1 LSWPRCVRAL
11 SACLTLFPASSQA
24 PLCGQSG
31 GSQSREAPK
40 LIPRTHEQREARF
53 QAEHRIV
60 LNVEVTDSGG
70 SPITGLKPGD
80 FTLIEDRQPRSI
92 ASFRPV
98 DGKAVP
104 VPPQVILLLDAVNN
118 SSRDLANDRK
128 GVESF
133 LRQSSEPLPYPA
145 SIAVL
150 SEGEIKSGPL
160 TRDRSALLNE
170 LRDLSSHLHP
180 IACAND
186 FDSNDRSLRGVG
198 MPDPA
203 ATAHSDNQLNCLNQ
217 RFVTSVNALT
227 RFAKSQVDIPG
238 RVILIWIGSGW
249 PLLYNKQFRPDDE
262 SVKAGFFANLVQVS
276 SALRESQVTLD
287 MLLPSSLFRSQ
298 ELRNQHDDAFFNG
311 VPNQDQV
318 TAASLGLQALSHQS
332 GGQVLIGARNIPAG
346 VATCMADAKSYYEL
360 TFDSPP
366 AAQFGEYHSLQV
378 KVDRPGSTV
387 RTNTVYYAEQ

>member
-1 LSWPRCVRAL
+1 M
-11 SACLTLFPASSQA
+11 ASSPA
-24 PLCGQSG
+24 PACGQSG
-31 GSQSREAPK
+31 GPQSREAPK

-60 LNVEVTDSGG
+60 LNVEVTDAEG

-98 DGKAVP
+98 NGEAVP
-104 VPPQVILLLDAVNN
+104 VPPQVMLLLDAVNN

-150 SEGEIKSGPL
+150 SGGEIKSGPL

-170 LRDLSSHLHP
+170 LSDLSSHLHP

-186 FDSNDRSLRGVG
+186 FSPNDRSLRGAG
-198 MPDPA
+198 MPGNAPIA
-203 ATAHSDNQLNCLNQ
+203 ASDNQLNCLNQ
-217 RFVTSVNALT
+217 RFVTSINALT

-287 MLLPSSLFRSQ
+287 VLLPSSLFRSQ

-311 VPNQDQV
+311 VPNQDDV
-318 TAASLGLQALSHQS
+318 TAASLGLQALAHQS
-332 GGQVLIGARNIPAG
+332 GGQILIGARNIPTG
-346 VATCMADAKSYYEL
+346 VAACMAEAKSYYEL

-378 KVDRPGSTV
+378 KVDKPGSTV

>member
-1 LSWPRCVRAL
+1 
-11 SACLTLFPASSQA
+11 
-24 PLCGQSG
+24 
-31 GSQSREAPK
+31 

-60 LNVEVTDSGG
+60 LNVEVTDAAGT
-70 SPITGLKPGD
+70 PITGLEPGD

-98 DGKAVP
+98 EGEAVP
-104 VPPQVILLLDAVNN
+104 VPPQVMLLLDAVNN

-133 LRQSSEPLPYPA
+133 LRQSTEPLPYPTA
-145 SIAVL
+145 IAVL
-150 SEGEIKSGPL
+150 SDGEITSGAL
-160 TRDRSALLNE
+160 TRDRGALLNE
-170 LRDLSSHLHP
+170 LGDLSPSFHP
-180 IACAND
+180 IACANGYNP
-186 FDSNDRSLRGVG
+186 NDTGLRGVG
-198 MPDPA
+198 MPAGIPA
-203 ATAHSDNQLNCLNQ
+203 MAPSNSQLNCLNE
-217 RFVTSVNALT
+217 RFVTSINALT

-249 PLLYNKQFRPDDE
+249 PLLSDKQFSPDDE
-262 SVKAGFFANLVQVS
+262 SLKAGFFSNLVQVS

-287 MLLPSSLFRSQ
+287 VLLPSSLFRTAES
-298 ELRNQHDDAFFNG
+298 RNAHDDAFFDG
-311 VPNQDQV
+311 VPKQDEV
-318 TAASLGLQALSHQS
+318 TAASLGLQALAHQS

-346 VATCMADAKSYYEL
+346 VAACMADAKSFYEL

-378 KVDRPGSTV
+378 KVDRPGLTV